1 MSPGSVECPQ
11 CGHQVAAGKNFC
23 SKCGFRIARAPVQA
37 APQKEDE
44 LFQDVASQL
53 FALEAKKVEHRPVVE
68 EETHYYHKESRRAI
82 VRNTGPLRVLIYSLL
97 TVVLVV
103 YAWGMII
110 RLGSVTHRRNAEDLM
125 RSAEAAAAAEGI
137 PLAAVPK
144 LEAAISVDPAY
155 PLPYFKLSEVY
166 TQSGQN
172 EVAWCYHHMGNAAQQ
187 QDEQDKKIHLMI
199 FRRVKNLFKRKE
211 EGVLVLSGPR
221 ACLPQDPNQPAEP
234 EKPKSNL

>member
-1 MSPGSVECPQ
+1 MSPGFVDCPQ
-11 CGHQVAAGKNFC
+11 CGHQVAEGKNFC

-37 APQKEDE
+37 APKKEDD

-53 FALEAKKVEHRPVVE
+53 FALEAKKVEPRQVKEE
-68 EETHYYHKESRRAI
+68 EETHYYHREAKKRLI
-82 VRNTGPLRVLIYSLL
+82 RNTGPLRVLIYSLL
-97 TVVLVV
+97 AVVLVV

-110 RLGSVTHRRNAEDLM
+110 RLGSVTHRRNAEELM
-125 RSAEAAAAAEGI
+125 RSAEAAAAAEGV

-144 LEAAISVDPAY
+144 LEDAITVDPAY
-155 PLPYFKLSEVY
+155 PLPYFKLAEIY

-199 FRRVKNLFKRKE
+199 FRRIKNLFKRKE
-211 EGVLVLSGPR
+211 ENALVLTGPR
-221 ACLPQDPNQPAEP
+221 ACLPQDASAEP
-234 EKPKSNL
+234 ERPKSNL